1 MAGATSPLS
10 ICKSVPQI
18 VVFVT
23 LTIASAGSTSV
34 GLGAQKGYFPHA
46 VIDESFH
53 HEMSSLLGCAGA
65 TIFGH
70 QTRMSTTIKIA
81 SRAPDGKWPE
91 LALWGTANCPW
102 C

>member
-1 MAGATSPLS
+1 VATSPLS

-34 GLGAQKGYFPHA
+34 GLGRPKGLFSPRRHRR
-46 VIDESFH
+46 EL
-53 HEMSSLLGCAGA
+53 SSRDVLAPGLCGRDY
-65 TIFGH
+65 IRPIK
-70 QTRMSTTIKIA
+70 TRMSTTIKIA